1 MTKRCLAAV
10 LTIFLLS
17 ESAAQQLNPDYRA
30 LHFSSLVADTHNDV
44 LLRVMTGRNI
54 SQRTTDGHSDLVR
67 LKEGGVDVQVFS
79 VWMGPEYGPGKAF
92 NRANQMID
100 SLEAIA
106 SRNPEKVSIA
116 HSAAEASQIVREGR
130 LAAVIGVE
138 GGHPIEDKL
147 EYLDDLYRRGMR
159 YMTLTWNNSTSW
171 ATSGLDETK
180 HAETLS
186 HKGLT
191 AFGKRVVE
199 RMNELGVMVDL
210 SHVGEQTFYDAVA
223 VSSKPVIVSHSS
235 VYALA
240 PHFRNL
246 KDDEIKALAKNGG
259 VMCINFY
266 SGFLDST
273 FERRVLEIR
282 HNHKA
287 LSDSIRSIYKD
298 EDHANEIID
307 SLLAK
312 EVDGARSPLSVLI
325 DHIDYVAK
333 LVGVDYVGLG
343 SDFDGISSPPR
354 ELDDVTCYPRIT
366 RELVN
371 RGYSEAEI
379 RKILGGNFM
388 RVFAAS
394 CK

>member
-1 MTKRCLAAV
+1 MAKIFQSMFI
-10 LTIFLLS
+10 TIFLFS
-17 ESAAQQLNPDYRA
+17 VSISQQSDYRT
-30 LHFSSLVADTHNDV
+30 LHFSSLVADAHNDV
-44 LLRVMTGRNI
+44 LMRVMTGRDI
-54 SQRTTDGHSDLVR
+54 SRRTSEGHSDLVR

-79 VWMGPEYGPGKAF
+79 VWMGPEYGMAKAYK
-92 NRANQMID
+92 RANQMID
-100 SLEAIA
+100 SLEADVQ
-106 SRNPEKVSIA
+106 RNPEKIA
-116 HSAAEASQIVREGR
+116 IARTAREAADIVRQNK

-147 EYLDDLYRRGMR
+147 EYLDELYKRGMR

-180 HAETLS
+180 HTESLT

-191 AFGKRVVE
+191 EFGIKIVQ

-210 SHVGEQTFYDAVA
+210 SHVGEQTFYDAIA
-223 VSSKPVIVSHSS
+223 TSTKPVLVSHSS
-235 VYALA
+235 VYSLA

-246 KDDEIKALAKNGG
+246 KDAEIKALAKNGG

-273 FERRVLEIR
+273 YDRRVSEIR
-282 HNHKA
+282 HNHTA
-287 LSDSIRSIYKD
+287 LSDSVKSIYKD
-298 EDHANEIID
+298 EDHANDIID

-312 EVDGARSPLSVLI
+312 EVDDVRAPLSLLI
-325 DHIDYVAK
+325 DHIEYVVK

-343 SDFDGISSPPR
+343 SDFDGISAPPQDM
-354 ELDDVTCYPRIT
+354 EDVTHLPAIT
-366 RELVN
+366 RELQK
-371 RGYSEAEI
+371 RGYSDDDI

-388 RVFAAS
+388 RVFAAA
-394 CK
+394 CR